1 MMKESEV
8 TNNKNTHAYMQTA
21 VNVMF
26 RKMYA
31 KKIINMFG
39 ERYIAAMIKEFK
51 TLYEGEMPRN
61 PLVVPL
67 NPDELTDT

>member
-1 MMKESEV
+1 MNLVITQMS
-8 TNNKNTHAYMQTA
+8 T
-21 VNVMF
+21 
-26 RKMYA
+26 
-31 KKIINMFG
+31 KKGIKMFG